1 MRVCAQS
8 SSPNSRFP
16 PSLQNAHIPKETERG
31 PHDGRWEGHR
41 GNTESAAPRL
51 ALRQRSLFEVHLD
64 PHRGLAPPAG
74 GGRRSSKLA
83 DFGQNRGS
91 CFKFSFG
98 GNIFGK
104 GSFAKWLRGSSWP
117 PFLLCSNIVQHVIYT
132 TKKFDIVWF
141 GS

>member
-1 MRVCAQS
+1 MHSFFFFSTQKSTDMRGCAQS
-8 SSPNSRFP
+8 SSTNSRFP

-83 DFGQNRGS
+83 DFGPKPRQL
-91 CFKFSFG
+91 FQVQFG
-98 GNIFGK
+98 GKYIWKRLICKMASRIFLAP
-104 GSFAKWLRGSSWP
+104 FSS
-117 PFLLCSNIVQHVIYT
+117 VQ
-132 TKKFDIVWF
+132 
-141 GS
+141 